1 MGRGLAGVLGIGAVD
16 MDVADC
22 PGGPVEEA
30 APEAPAALVDSA
42 IARLEVERKHRDD
55 LEHGR
60 MCSGHV
66 TAKDDMK
73 PPVGLAVRVKDDVV
87 TMPVP

>member
-1 MGRGLAGVLGIGAVD
+1 MGRGLAGVLGIVAVD
-16 MDVADC
+16 MDAADG

-30 APEAPAALVDSA
+30 APEAPVALIDSA

-66 TAKDDMK
+66 NSSGW
-73 PPVGLAVRVKDDVV
+73 P
-87 TMPVP
+87 